1 LSEISPQEL
10 AGSWK
15 LVSIKTEISDTKE
28 TVDIFGP
35 HPLGFG
41 VFTAEGR
48 WIVVISASGLSEP
61 ENEQQRAA
69 VYNALGAYSGRYK
82 LVGSQLT
89 IKVDVASNPGTIGR
103 EQIRFVELNGD
114 RLVLTAP
121 RDRLRRLGG
130 REGVGIVMWE
140 RERVG

>member
-1 LSEISPQEL
+1 MSDISPQEL

-15 LVSIKTEISDTKE
+15 LVSTKMEISDTKE

-35 HPLGFG
+35 NPLGFG
-41 VFTAEGR
+41 VFTADGR

-82 LVGSQLT
+82 LVGNRLT

-103 EQIRFVELNGD
+103 EQIRDVALEGD

-121 RDRLRRLGG
+121 RNRLRRLGG
-130 REGVGIVMWE
+130 REGVGIVVWE
-140 RERVG
+140 RERAA